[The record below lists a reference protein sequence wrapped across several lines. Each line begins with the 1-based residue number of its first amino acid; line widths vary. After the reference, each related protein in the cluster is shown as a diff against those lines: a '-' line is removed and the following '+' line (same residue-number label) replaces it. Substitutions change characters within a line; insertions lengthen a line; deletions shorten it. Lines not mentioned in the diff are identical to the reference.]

1 MKYTSVV
8 TDSTD
13 HGYTPCWWNALK
25 LHSISAAVGLWTDGT
40 GTGCTQFRT
49 SIETSWTKVRWRQR
63 CTAVSCSWSQNGQK
77 ANFFCTASLS
87 AVKILLGAKNH
98 EKKKNCLSIKSCIS
112 TLELNHI
119 HIAAYKALP
128 NINEIHECPCVLRA
142 PLHCLTFCPS
152 LFYTDEDLVT
162 HSCCYS
168 TWSRNEKW

>member
-1 MKYTSVV
+1 MVIHRADEMRWS
-8 TDSTD
+8 SIRSQLLL
-13 HGYTPCWWNALK
+13 GYELME
-25 LHSISAAVGLWTDGT
+25 LELAAPNSEPASRPL
-40 GTGCTQFRT
+40 
-49 SIETSWTKVRWRQR
+49 EQR
-63 CTAVSCSWSQNGQK
+63 CGGDRDVQQSPVPDHRMGRKPISFAPQVYQLSRSCSGPRTMQK
-77 ANFFCTASLS
+77 
-87 AVKILLGAKNH
+87 
-98 EKKKNCLSIKSCIS
+98 KKKNCLSIKSCIS